1 MLRLS
6 NIVILQELNADCARS
21 LANVTASKCAVT
33 ELVESYSADLTNQSA
48 QSQDH
53 VIKWSNQLQTE
64 LGNRVED
71 VHAFLQEKMKKDIP
85 TGNCGYF
92 HYFYMYMCYV
102 QSCFHVY
109 FTNFSIKHL
118 FLN

>member
-33 ELVESYSADLTNQSA
+33 ELVESYSAHLTNQSA

-53 VIKWSNQLQTE
+53 VIQWSNQLQTE